1 MKILSIQAVEGR
13 PDCNAFAIAKFDL
26 QLTDDIR
33 VFGLRLMRTPQG
45 LRTYAPSI
53 NGGGRSTTFTP
64 RLGDKITAAAEL
76 ALKGLQSANIA
87 AAA

>member
-1 MKILSIQAVEGR
+1 MRILSIQAVEGR
-13 PDCNAFAIAKFDL
+13 PDCKAVAIAKFDL

-33 VFGLRLMRTPQG
+33 VFGLRLMRTPDG

-64 RLGDKITAAAEL
+64 RLGDKITAAAFS
-76 ALKGLQSANIA
+76 ALEGLQNAKFDA
-87 AAA
+87 AA